1 MIMIV
6 LEGVFKI
13 DTPLRPD
20 GFFGKAARLVK
31 IELPLIESPTPY
43 IPPEPTPTPHP
54 MDLFVGEDEEKEIVF
69 PAGMSYTWLSD
80 PYCFNGE
87 IICSAG
93 KLVNGKALMCALL
106 KYNISTGKVSE
117 LPIKARNDHLIY
129 PVFNEK
135 YLVYFDANQKNGGGD
150 ICALDLKNSSAE
162 PKIIKKVYV
171 GQPEIKL
178 WDEYIAWTERTGS
191 ERDKIFVCHIPTE
204 ETTVVQYFN
213 SSGYGAS
220 MPYFENGKLIW
231 AGEDS
236 TRARCSSINYISLNE
251 TSIGELYPGVYVHD
265 PETNGKY
272 YAWLDGP
279 HGPSAKLY
287 VWDGSGTPVAAAEG
301 VVEFGIAENFVAY
314 GKDETVWIYV
324 FENGKSYRLT
334 PERENTQFLGV
345 SGGYVMWMDVTSR
358 ERDIIKY
365 ALPPL

>member
-1 MIMIV
+1 MKKHGYKRRVLSKRRRSRFSASIWAPILKLAGCIAGVLAALGILTLLIMIV

-162 PKIIKKVYV
+162 PKIIKKS
-171 GQPEIKL
+171 L
-178 WDEYIAWTERTGS
+178 CRSTGN
-191 ERDKIFVCHIPTE
+191 K
-204 ETTVVQYFN
+204 
-213 SSGYGAS
+213 A
-220 MPYFENGKLIW
+220 
-231 AGEDS
+231 
-236 TRARCSSINYISLNE
+236 
-251 TSIGELYPGVYVHD
+251 
-265 PETNGKY
+265 
-272 YAWLDGP
+272 
-279 HGPSAKLY
+279 
-287 VWDGSGTPVAAAEG
+287 
-301 VVEFGIAENFVAY
+301 
-314 GKDETVWIYV
+314 
-324 FENGKSYRLT
+324 
-334 PERENTQFLGV
+334 LG
-345 SGGYVMWMDVTSR
+345 
-358 ERDIIKY
+358 
-365 ALPPL
+365 

>member
-1 MIMIV
+1 MKKHGYKRRVLSKRRRSRFSASIWAPILKLAGCIAGVLAALGILTLLVMIV

-20 GFFGKAARLVK
+20 GFLGKAARLVK

-265 PETNGKY
+265 PETN
-272 YAWLDGP
+272 
-279 HGPSAKLY
+279 
-287 VWDGSGTPVAAAEG
+287 
-301 VVEFGIAENFVAY
+301 
-314 GKDETVWIYV
+314 
-324 FENGKSYRLT
+324 
-334 PERENTQFLGV
+334 
-345 SGGYVMWMDVTSR
+345 
-358 ERDIIKY
+358 
-365 ALPPL
+365 

>member
-1 MIMIV
+1 MQI
-6 LEGVFKI
+6 KK
-13 DTPLRPD
+13 T
-20 GFFGKAARLVK
+20 A
-31 IELPLIESPTPY
+31 
-43 IPPEPTPTPHP
+43 
-54 MDLFVGEDEEKEIVF
+54 
-69 PAGMSYTWLSD
+69 
-80 PYCFNGE
+80 GE
-87 IICSAG
+87 ISVRLI
-93 KLVNGKALMCALL
+93 L
-106 KYNISTGKVSE
+106 KQQCRIEDY
-117 LPIKARNDHLIY
+117 
-129 PVFNEK
+129 
-135 YLVYFDANQKNGGGD
+135 Q
-150 ICALDLKNSSAE
+150 
-162 PKIIKKVYV
+162 KVYV

-314 GKDETVWIYV
+314 GKDEAVWIYV
-324 FENGKSYRLT
+324 LKREELQAHAGARKYPVSRRFGRLC
-334 PERENTQFLGV
+334 
-345 SGGYVMWMDVTSR
+345 DV
-358 ERDIIKY
+358 DGCDF
-365 ALPPL
+365 A

>member
-1 MIMIV
+1 MKKHGYKRRVLSKRRRSRFSASIWAPILKLAGCIAGVLAALGILTLLVMIV

-135 YLVYFDANQKNGGGD
+135 YLVYFDA
-150 ICALDLKNSSAE
+150 
-162 PKIIKKVYV
+162 IKK
-171 GQPEIKL
+171 
-178 WDEYIAWTERTGS
+178 T
-191 ERDKIFVCHIPTE
+191 
-204 ETTVVQYFN
+204 
-213 SSGYGAS
+213 
-220 MPYFENGKLIW
+220 
-231 AGEDS
+231 AGEIS
-236 TRARCSSINYISLNE
+236 VRSILKTAVQNR
-251 TSIGELYPGVYVHD
+251 
-265 PETNGKY
+265 
-272 YAWLDGP
+272 
-279 HGPSAKLY
+279 
-287 VWDGSGTPVAAAEG
+287 
-301 VVEFGIAENFVAY
+301 
-314 GKDETVWIYV
+314 
-324 FENGKSYRLT
+324 RLSKKFMSVN
-334 PERENTQFLGV
+334 R
-345 SGGYVMWMDVTSR
+345 
-358 ERDIIKY
+358 K
-365 ALPPL
+365 